1 MVSAGRG
8 DYSRPRD
15 GLSQQICDRAARLE
29 RSSVL
34 QQLQLQSQR
43 SGLQSELRCIHG
55 NHRRAANVRSEFR
68 IEFPNLL
75 ASNGKAVLWVFH
87 DRLSLYFGI

>member
-29 RSSVL
+29 RPGVL
-34 QQLQLQSQR
+34 QQLELQSHR
-43 SGLQSELRCIHG
+43 SGVPSELRSIHG
-55 NHRRAANVRSEFR
+55 NHRRTANVRSELR
-68 IEFPNLL
+68 IEFPHLL